1 MKKKKK
7 IPKFKSEKEAARFWS
22 QKSSFDYP
30 GEFKEIKDP
39 FRFSIEFLEKA
50 AAKHKERKKSLT
62 LRMEHSLILL
72 AKIIAKQRGDYYQSL
87 LRSWIR
93 EGILKEL
100 SEHPEIKQA
109 IQKQNLR
116 FLHGGRTG

>member
-30 GEFKEIKDP
+30 GEF
-39 FRFSIEFLEKA
+39 
-50 AAKHKERKKSLT
+50 KHKERKKSLT